1 MSAVPTHSSD
11 TLCLQCGLCCN
22 GVLFADVKLK
32 PADDPVRL
40 TAGGL
45 PVRGKGKNHC
55 FAQPCTALQPD
66 GKCCVYLDRP
76 TMCRQFECG
85 VLKEVLK
92 GSLAQAEALR
102 LIRRVQKLAARVTRL
117 LEASGDQDAHR
128 PLTKRYQSV
137 MRQPIDLSAGDEA
150 GDRRGELM
158 LAVQQLMELVQQRFL
173 RDAAAG

>member
-22 GVLFADVKLK
+22 GVLFADVKLQ
-32 PADDPVRL
+32 PADDPDRL
-40 TAGGL
+40 KAGGV
-45 PVRGKGKNHC
+45 PVRKQGPSYR
-55 FAQPCTALQPD
+55 FAQPCAALQPD
-66 GKCCVYLDRP
+66 GKCCVYRDRP

-85 VLKEVLK
+85 VLKEVQQ
-92 GSLAQAEALR
+92 GSLAEAEALR

-117 LEASGDQDAHR
+117 LEASGDHDAHR

-137 MRQPIDLSAGDEA
+137 MRQPIDLSGGDEA

>member
-1 MSAVPTHSSD
+1 MSVAAIHPAD
-11 TLCLQCGLCCN
+11 TLCLRCGLCCN

-40 TAGGL
+40 KACGL
-45 PVRGKGKNHC
+45 PVRGKDKNLG
-55 FAQPCTALQPD
+55 FAQPCTALQSD

-85 VLKEVLK
+85 VHKEVQQ
-92 GSLAQAEALR
+92 GSLAEAEALR

-117 LEASGDQDAHR
+117 LEASGDHDAHR
-128 PLTKRYQSV
+128 PLTKRYQAV
-137 MRQPIDLSAGDEA
+137 MRHPIDLSGGDEA